1 MLGSPASSLDRFV
14 SRVRIPW
21 YGFVGLSGGALL
33 LLAAATIYFDGIL
46 ENVLHEGAWRYLLM
60 GPVVTMYILALF
72 PPAARFQNQAL
83 RALRPAVPLDD
94 QAFMDL
100 VTNASRIDTTAE
112 LLAFIVGGAFGFLSN
127 APWTVSHSHSWLRF
141 YMPFEGTLMFGLLAW
156 LSYVSIAG
164 TKLYSQLHQQS
175 LMVDIFDLSPFEP
188 IGRHALFTSM
198 AFIGGCVIS
207 VLILNP
213 LAGGPDVVSLVV
225 YGILA
230 IITIL
235 VFFLSMRPT
244 HTVLARAKAQELG
257 LAEKRIADTFRE
269 LKRAEGEGKTVDD
282 ISTRLN
288 LWLRYEDRAKKARTW
303 PYNTP
308 MMRTLFVSV
317 LVPAIVS
324 LIQRLIAVLL
334 AR

>member
-1 MLGSPASSLDRFV
+1 MLGSPTSSLDRLIN
-14 SRVRIPW
+14 RLRIPW

-33 LLAAATIYFDGIL
+33 LLATATIYFDGIL

-72 PPAARFQNQAL
+72 PPASRFQNRAL
-83 RALRPAVPLDD
+83 RALRPAVPIDD

-100 VTNASRIDTTAE
+100 VAKASRIGTTGE
-112 LLAFIVGGAFGFLSN
+112 LLAFAVGGAFGFVSN
-127 APWTVSHSHSWLRF
+127 APWHVPQSHSWLRF
-141 YMPFEGTLMFGLLAW
+141 YLPLEGTLMFGLLAW

-164 TKLYSQLHQQS
+164 TRLYSQLHQQS
-175 LMVDIFDLSPFEP
+175 LEVDIFDLTPFEP

-213 LAGGPDVVSLVV
+213 LAGGPDMVSLVV

-230 IITIL
+230 MITIL

-244 HTVLARAKAQELG
+244 HTVLARAKAQELS
-257 LAEKRIADTFRE
+257 LAEQRIAGTFRE
-269 LKRAEGEGKTVDD
+269 LKAAEAQGKAVDD
-282 ISTRLN
+282 ISVRLN
-288 LWLRYEDRAKKARTW
+288 LWLRYEDRVKKARTW

-308 MMRTLFVSV
+308 MIRTLFVSV

-324 LIQRLIAVLL
+324 VIQRAIAIVLSN
-334 AR
+334 